1 MATIKTP
8 KKTTKR
14 PYKVEMMFNE
24 LKFRKQTDDIA
35 KAIMELK
42 PEQLYTDLY
51 VVVTKGKDRME
62 RHLNLRQGKTLFL
75 SEDFLGIFINNLMLK

>member
-1 MATIKTP
+1 
-8 KKTTKR
+8 
-14 PYKVEMMFNE
+14 MMFNE

-62 RHLNLRQGKTLFL
+62 RHLNLKQGKTLFI

>member
-1 MATIKTP
+1 MAKIKTP

-62 RHLNLRQGKTLFL
+62 RHLNLKQGKTLFI